1 MTRSNGIGKDA
12 TTEVS
17 VYLGG
22 GSGCIYNSR
31 GAGLQIEAYW
41 KDNSTIT
48 IKTKKEYSAEIKHE
62 QVSSFDDV
70 VKIEYLEV

>member
-1 MTRSNGIGKDA
+1 MDLDA
-12 TTEVS
+12 FIIQE
-17 VYLGG
+17 
-22 GSGCIYNSR
+22 

-41 KDNSTIT
+41 KDNSTI
-48 IKTKKEYSAEIKHE
+48 IVKKKKEYSAEIKHE